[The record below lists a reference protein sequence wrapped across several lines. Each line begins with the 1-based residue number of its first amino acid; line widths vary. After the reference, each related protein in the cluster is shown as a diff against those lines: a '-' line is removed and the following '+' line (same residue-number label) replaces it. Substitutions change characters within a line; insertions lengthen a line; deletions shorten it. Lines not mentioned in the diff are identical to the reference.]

1 MNCKATRDRIT
12 AYADGTLD
20 AAAAREIESHVS
32 DCADCRL
39 RLEETREVFFAL
51 TAWTVPE
58 RDELFWQRMRA
69 QVRERTM
76 QPAHV
81 RRLRWGVARPGI
93 RSATAFVTATL
104 LFIIGYSMFTGV
116 PRMQTPPAITEPVLP
131 SSDSAAA
138 AAPAASRDELIMSAV
153 MEKPTLYPQYKA
165 EPAPADAS
173 SANEQQQPAA
183 QDESKTVEDFP
194 YLGEN
199 VSDSELSNLESA
211 TYDIAAPGRYDA
223 AAVVNDMTE
232 EEAGAVL
239 RTMPQ

>member
-1 MNCKATRDRIT
+1 MNCKETRDRIT

-32 DCADCRL
+32 ECGDCRL
-39 RLEETREVFFAL
+39 RLAETREVFSAL
-51 TAWTVPE
+51 TEWTMPE
-58 RDELFWQRMRA
+58 RDELFWHRMRA

-81 RRLRWGVARPGI
+81 RRLRWRVARPGI

-104 LFIIGYSMFTGV
+104 LFIIGYSMFT
-116 PRMQTPPAITEPVLP
+116 PLPKMQTLPAISEPMLP
-131 SSDSAAA
+131 GVENGGAAT
-138 AAPAASRDELIMSAV
+138 AASRDELIMSAV

-165 EPAPADAS
+165 DPATAGDSNA
-173 SANEQQQPAA
+173 AGQQPAA
-183 QDESKTVEDFP
+183 QDETQTVEEFP

-199 VSDSELSNLESA
+199 VSDTDLSNLESE

-223 AAVVNDMTE
+223 AAVVNDMSE
-232 EEAGAVL
+232 EEANAVL
-239 RTMPQ
+239 RSMPE